1 MPLRIMLALAV
12 VVLAG
17 IAAQAASATTFE
29 GRYACDDRGEIK
41 PLVGAQVRLYS
52 EVAPEDIGFLE
63 LDAEGK
69 VGPDTTTT
77 DANGEWSFDVPRGP
91 DSNGNNH
98 NYHPV
103 LVLSSGGVTVMDYDG
118 WFEPWTRPDDENQD
132 DRDLQDYG
140 LHTFADAECSVFNG
154 LRHAVDEYTRLTGK
168 PPGWNINVIYG
179 GPARTAPLVDYTQ
192 VYWPVGYQVDRR
204 PGQDREAFRV
214 FAHMIFQHAVGK
226 TESEAWARG
235 AIVGRAETPC
245 KKTDP
250 KQAFTFGFA
259 EFWSGTFRPAPQC
272 PGVSARDM
280 TVEGNV
286 AAAIYALSLRCAAAT
301 QRRMVQ
307 VLFRDG
313 AKIAT
318 WDDFAK
324 AFRPCLQEP
333 LDPSA
338 QFPSVDAA
346 PPVRPGFVRSVRK
359 AQKDV
364 AKRISAL
371 QRALPGA
378 RAAASK
384 ASCAKSPCFE
394 ALVQKLR
401 PALLQGQL
409 DQARALASG
418 LSAQASRQ
426 LQRDAAK
433 PPTLSFLTGL
443 REDRVELGKRLAGI
457 GVKSIDTA
465 LGDARTIIAR
475 DRSAQ
480 SVTLIAGLKATRATF
495 SRAGRTGSG
504 IPLGYPVA
512 RAPRTPST
520 TTTPPPQFPQVLHD
534 VDFFGLPDGAVIT
547 TQDSDASFGSAQSL
561 GFKGTVPIY
570 VCPSPPTVQA
580 ETGLAANCPAPD
592 QAGLQVSGL
601 LFRLTDPP
609 KSFSIYVG
617 TTVGAPGGYP
627 VSVHGYDASGTDV
640 AANAVLVAST
650 AFGDPRTGPVH
661 QLTVQSTTPMAFVA
675 VYVNSR
681 FDTGAQVVIDNLRY
695 IT

>member
-1 MPLRIMLALAV
+1 
-12 VVLAG
+12 VLTLLLFAA
-17 IAAQAASATTFE
+17 IAAPSASATTFK

-41 PLVGAQVRLYS
+41 PLVGAQVRLYR

-63 LDAEGK
+63 LDAEGL

-77 DANGEWSFDVPRGP
+77 GADGEWSFEVPRGP
-91 DSNGNNH
+91 DAAGNNH

-103 LVLSSGGVTVMDYDG
+103 LVLSSGGVTVMDYEG

-179 GPARTAPLVDYTQ
+179 GPARSAPLVDYTQ
-192 VYWPVGYQVDRR
+192 VYWPAGYQVDRR

-214 FAHMIFQHAVGK
+214 FAHMIRQHAVGK
-226 TESEAWARG
+226 TEKEAWARG
-235 AIVGRAETPC
+235 TLVGRAETPC

-250 KQAFTFGFA
+250 KQAFNFGFA

-272 PGVSARDM
+272 PGVAARDM
-280 TVEGNV
+280 AVEGNV
-286 AAAIYALSLRCAAAT
+286 AAAISALLLRCPAAT

-318 WDDFAK
+318 FDDFAQ
-324 AFRPCLQEP
+324 ALRPCLQEP
-333 LDPSA
+333 LDPAA
-338 QFPSVDAA
+338 QFPSVQAA
-346 PPVRPGFVRSVRK
+346 PPVRPGFVRNVRK

-371 QRALPGA
+371 QRELPGV
-378 RAAASK
+378 REAAAK
-384 ASCAKSPCFE
+384 ASCTASPCFD

-433 PPTLSFLTGL
+433 PPTLAFLTRL
-443 REDRVELGKRLAGI
+443 RDSRVELGQRLARI

-504 IPLGYPVA
+504 MPLGYPVA
-512 RAPRTPST
+512 RAPIRPST
-520 TTTPPPQFPQVLHD
+520 TVTPPPQFPQVLHD
-534 VDFFGLPDGAVIT
+534 VDFFGVPDGTVMT
-547 TQDSDASFGSAQSL
+547 TQDSDATFGSAQSL
-561 GFKGTVPIY
+561 GFPGTVPIY
-570 VCPSPPTVQA
+570 VCPSPPTVQS

-617 TTVGAPGGYP
+617 TTLGAPGGYA
-627 VSVHGYDASGTDV
+627 VSLAAYDANGNEV
-640 AANAVLVAST
+640 GGNAVLAGST
-650 AFGDPRTGPVH
+650 SFGDPRTGPVH
-661 QLTVQSTTPMAFVA
+661 QVTVNGTAPIVFVA
-675 VYVNSR
+675 IYFNGR
-681 FDTGAQVVIDNLRY
+681 FDTGAHVVIDSLRY
-695 IT
+695 VS